1 MMTADSHNNLF
12 GRTLNPHNLSMTAGG
27 STGGEGALLAMRGS
41 VIGIATD
48 IAGSCRIP
56 ALCCGLTSFK
66 PSAGRVP
73 FGGGVPPGRL
83 GSPGSILPVIGP
95 IGHSIRDAELI
106 MRTIC
111 NSDAWTY
118 DENVSGVSWRTAPGV
133 SRPLRFGLIR
143 GIPKRPLH
151 PPIARSLHACATKL
165 KSLGNEIVLLNDKIP
180 DLWES
185 NILAWKFFLL
195 DPKKTP
201 MGHLTDAGEPLVPSL
216 KATMEEELLSFEP
229 SLDGLWDMNLQK
241 MKIVHAYHKLVVEN
255 ELDAILMPGNSATA
269 VPHDTYGITP
279 FTVLQNLLNVSLVF
293 SHCVMGELTRF
304 VNSIRPLYCLMEM
317 RMRS

>member
-1 MMTADSHNNLF
+1 
-12 GRTLNPHNLSMTAGG
+12 
-27 STGGEGALLAMRGS
+27 
-41 VIGIATD
+41 
-48 IAGSCRIP
+48 
-56 ALCCGLTSFK
+56 
-66 PSAGRVP
+66 
-73 FGGGVPPGRL
+73 
-83 GSPGSILPVIGP
+83 
-95 IGHSIRDAELI
+95 
-106 MRTIC
+106 
-111 NSDAWTY
+111 
-118 DENVSGVSWRTAPGV
+118 
-133 SRPLRFGLIR
+133 
-143 GIPKRPLH
+143 
-151 PPIARSLHACATKL
+151 
-165 KSLGNEIVLLNDKIP
+165 VLLDDKIP